1 MGNNTI
7 SILECTLRDGGLALE
22 DEAKYDKDVR
32 RFDAGEASQ
41 IARHLALSF
50 ADFIE
55 LGSIE
60 LSDSDKTGYAIYN
73 SISDISCIRPE
84 IGSMSRF
91 AALFRGPDTPLEQ
104 IPEYN
109 TTHCECIRVIIR
121 YSELVKSMDFCA
133 GLSHKGYKVFVQP
146 MVTLRYTQEEINY
159 VIKASND
166 LNAFALYF
174 VDSYGYM
181 NEDHVKRLFDNYDN
195 LLDPSIHIGFH
206 SHNNMNLAFSNVIK
220 FIEHSQKCNGERNII
235 IDSTCLGMGQGAGNL
250 QTELLVSY
258 LNDNYDTDYD
268 YSAILDA
275 CEIVET
281 HTPQS
286 VWGYS
291 VPRML
296 SATSKVAYKYAIAL
310 RRKYG
315 LKYKEINHIF
325 RNIPEELRHRYTP
338 ENTIELLKLFGYKEI
353 V

>member
-1 MGNNTI
+1 VDNKRI
-7 SILECTLRDGGLALE
+7 SIMECTLRDGGLAIE
-22 DEAKYDKDVR
+22 DEVSYDKDVR
-32 RFDAGEASQ
+32 RFDAEESSE
-41 IARHLALSF
+41 IARHLAFSN

-60 LSDSDKTGYAIYN
+60 SSESDKTGYAIYN
-73 SISDISCIRPE
+73 SILDVSNIRPD
-84 IGSMSRF
+84 IGTAIRF

-104 IPEYN
+104 IPNYD
-109 TTHCECIRVIIR
+109 TKLCECIRVIIR
-121 YSELVKSMDFCA
+121 YSELKKSMDFCA
-133 GLSHKGYKVFVQP
+133 ALSQKGYKVFVQP
-146 MVTLRYTQEEINY
+146 MVTLRYTQEELTY
-159 VIKASND
+159 VIKAANN

-181 NEDHVKRLFDNYDN
+181 NADDVKRLYDKYDH
-195 LLDPSIHIGFH
+195 LLDPSIHIGIH
-206 SHNNMNLAFSNVIK
+206 AHNNMNLAFANVIE
-220 FIEHSQKCNGERNII
+220 FIKYSYSMNSRRKII

-250 QTELLVSY
+250 QTELLAGY

-286 VWGYS
+286 IWGYS

-296 SATSKVAYKYAIAL
+296 SANSKVAYKYAISL
-310 RRKYG
+310 RRTYG
-315 LKYKEINHIF
+315 LKYKDIYHIF
-325 RNIPEELRHRYTP
+325 RNIPEDLRHRYTP
-338 ENTIELLKLFGYKEI
+338 QNTIDLLKMFGYKDI